1 MVLGVA
7 PQEEDP
13 LVDLPA
19 EEAEAE
25 VLDSPRTL
33 A

>member
-7 PQEEDP
+7 PQEDP